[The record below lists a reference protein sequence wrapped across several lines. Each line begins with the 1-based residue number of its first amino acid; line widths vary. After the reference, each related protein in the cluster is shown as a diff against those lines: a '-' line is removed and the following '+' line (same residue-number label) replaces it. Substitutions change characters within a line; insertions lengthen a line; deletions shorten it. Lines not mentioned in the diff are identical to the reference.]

1 MNLRRMIA
9 VVVALILA
17 AFFAFVGWNKAFA
30 PLADLARYHAWT
42 IYIPEALGRAIGWSE
57 MALAVGLAASVIPG
71 LRRLSILSALVL
83 ILNQIV
89 AAAVHLAQNESSALP
104 QNAVLIVLLGIHALL
119 LRQPGMSKNQKE
131 TV

>member
-9 VVVALILA
+9 VVVALVLA

-42 IYIPEALGRAIGWSE
+42 VYIPEAFGRAVGWSE
-57 MALAVGLAASVIPG
+57 MALAAGLAASVIPA
-71 LRRLSILSALVL
+71 LQRLSILSALVL

-89 AAAVHLAQNESSALP
+89 AATIHLAQNETSALP
-104 QNAVLIVLLGIHALL
+104 QNAALIVLLGIVALL
-119 LRQPGMSKNQKE
+119 LRQPGMLKNQKE